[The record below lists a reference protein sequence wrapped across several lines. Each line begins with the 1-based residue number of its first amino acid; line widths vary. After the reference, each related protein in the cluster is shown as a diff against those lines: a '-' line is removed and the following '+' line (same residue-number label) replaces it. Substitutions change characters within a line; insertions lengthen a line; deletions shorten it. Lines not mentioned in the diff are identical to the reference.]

1 MGQSDGFDQVF
12 VQAEGP
18 GHRSPQLRNLQRMRE
33 AGAKEVAFVVDEDLC
48 LVNQA
53 PESGG
58 MNNPIPIPLKIAAGW
73 RVGLQI
79 KSTQRFFRVR
89 RIGRAPTVKSFAQ
102 GKTPIEET
110 GTNDYL

>member
-1 MGQSDGFDQVF
+1 MGQSDGFDHVF

-33 AGAKEVAFVVDEDLC
+33 AGAKEVAFVVDEHLC

-58 MNNPIPIPLKIAAGW
+58 MNNPIPIPLKRGPGRRRLLKKASPPAGL
-73 RVGLQI
+73 RQTGVGLKLI
-79 KSTQRFFRVR
+79 HK
-89 RIGRAPTVKSFAQ
+89 I
-102 GKTPIEET
+102 TPSPLFYMREQ
-110 GTNDYL
+110 LLFL